1 MIVVCFFF
9 NNRNKF
15 LCLLFKKQK
24 NKNTSIHLI
33 TRTTLA
39 EHVKAAGDTRDTFRH
54 CQESCFTTRTF
65 PGRRQIKHQRCLL
78 RSAQGGVA
86 VAQRSQSWRRE
97 TPRLAATLTNCKRG
111 WALTWA
117 VGIAKLAM
125 APSEMEMSGL
135 GWPPHAGITRRRQQ
149 TEG

>member
-24 NKNTSIHLI
+24 NKNKYPFNNKNDASWACEGCWRHTRHIQTLSRVLLHDSHISRTETNKTSTLSSEIS
-33 TRTTLA
+33 TR
-39 EHVKAAGDTRDTFRH
+39 RRRFSPTFA
-54 CQESCFTTRTF
+54 
-65 PGRRQIKHQRCLL
+65 I
-78 RSAQGGVA
+78 V
-86 VAQRSQSWRRE
+86 
-97 TPRLAATLTNCKRG
+97 TPRNPAFSSNVNQLQTR

-125 APSEMEMSGL
+125 APSEMGMSGL
-135 GWPPHAGITRRRQQ
+135 GWLPHAGITRRRQQ

>member
-1 MIVVCFFF
+1 MIFFF

-15 LCLLFKKQK
+15 LCLLFKKTKQK
-24 NKNTSIHLI
+24 HKYPFNNKNDASWAREGCWRHTRHIQTSSRVLLHDSHISRTETNKTSTLSSEI
-33 TRTTLA
+33 STR
-39 EHVKAAGDTRDTFRH
+39 
-54 CQESCFTTRTF
+54 
-65 PGRRQIKHQRCLL
+65 RRRL
-78 RSAQGGVA
+78 
-86 VAQRSQSWRRE
+86 AQRSQSWRRE
-97 TPRLAATLTNCKRG
+97 NPAFSSNVNQLQTR

-135 GWPPHAGITRRRQQ
+135 GWLPHAGITRRRQQ